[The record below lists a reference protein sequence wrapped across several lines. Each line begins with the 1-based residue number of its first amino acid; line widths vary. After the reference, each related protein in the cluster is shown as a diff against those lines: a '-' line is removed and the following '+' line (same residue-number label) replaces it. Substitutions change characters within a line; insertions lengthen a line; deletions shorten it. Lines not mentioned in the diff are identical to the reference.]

1 MSDIAF
7 PPDIER
13 EIPLPFK
20 IAATELKRVLDR
32 IFYPILKKYLKGNEI
47 RTLVDLQHI
56 SLPDEG
62 KELLRIWYRLRLKDY
77 PENDEKVKSIIKELS
92 I

>member
-32 IFYPILKKYLKGNEI
+32 ILIIWQKKKAQVYL
-47 RTLVDLQHI
+47 LQ
-56 SLPDEG
+56 E
-62 KELLRIWYRLRLKDY
+62 
-77 PENDEKVKSIIKELS
+77 
-92 I
+92 